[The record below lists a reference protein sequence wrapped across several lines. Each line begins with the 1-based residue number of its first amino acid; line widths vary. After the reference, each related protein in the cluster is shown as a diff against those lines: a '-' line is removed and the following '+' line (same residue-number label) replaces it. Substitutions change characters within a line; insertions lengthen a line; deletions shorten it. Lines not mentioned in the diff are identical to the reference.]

1 MTNIR
6 LRALLS
12 KRFHIP
18 KEHSIQRAVSRFTS
32 AEKTVFYLFT
42 GIFFLS
48 GVLLLLRVNNSFL
61 VDVPINGG
69 SITEGVI
76 GNPRFINP
84 VLAISEAD
92 KNLVSLVYSGLVR
105 TNKNGEIVNDLAES
119 VSLSPDN
126 LTYTVVLRPDVT
138 FQDETVVTSDDIVF
152 TIQKILDPGIKSPLF
167 ADFAGVTVSK
177 VDERTV
183 SFVLKQPFAP
193 FMNNLTVGVL
203 PKHIW
208 SAVTNDEFSF
218 SQWNILPIGSG
229 PYKVDSVTRDS
240 AGIPNYYDLIPFKN
254 YIDGRAY
261 ISHFIFKFFP
271 SETSLV
277 DAFSS
282 GDVQSLGGISPEE
295 ALVLEKDG
303 AKILSASLPRI
314 FGVFFNQN
322 SNKALLDKS
331 VRKALDLITPK
342 QEIVDQVLGGF
353 GSVIKGPMPPALMA
367 SENVPEQKLSR
378 TERLETASSTLAK
391 AGWVKNKSTGIL
403 EKKSKTDTVKLS
415 FSLSTSDNPDLRK
428 VAEML
433 QKSWQ
438 ELGAEVKISIYNS
451 GDLNQNVI
459 RPRHYEALLFGEV
472 VGREADVYPF
482 WHSSER
488 NDPGL
493 NIALYANKDVDKLLE
508 TARSENNIDKREDLY
523 RKFEET
529 IRDDVPAV
537 FIYSPGFIYIV
548 PPTVRGMNLGKLG
561 ATQDRFVDVRNW
573 YIETNAVWNIFSKNS

>member
-18 KEHSIQRAVSRFTS
+18 KERSIQKAVIRFTS
-32 AEKTVFYLFT
+32 AEKIVFYLFT
-42 GIFFLS
+42 GIFLFS
-48 GVLLLLRVNNSFL
+48 GVLLLLKVNDSFL
-61 VDVPINGG
+61 VDVPTGG
-69 SITEGVI
+69 GTVIEGVI

-105 TNKNGEIVNDLAES
+105 TNKNGEIVNELAES
-119 VSLSPDN
+119 VSVSPDG

-138 FQDETVVTSDDIVF
+138 FQDETAVTADDVVF

-167 ADFAGVTVSK
+167 ADFAGVIVSK
-177 VDERTV
+177 VDERTI
-183 SFVLKQPFAP
+183 SFVLKQPFSP
-193 FMNNLTVGVL
+193 FVNNLKVGIL
-203 PKHIW
+203 PKHVW

-240 AGIPNYYDLIPFKN
+240 AGIPNFYDLVPFKDYVN
-254 YIDGRAY
+254 GKAF

-271 SETSLV
+271 SEAGLV
-277 DAFSS
+277 DAFSR

-295 ALVLEKDG
+295 ALILEKDG
-303 AKILSASLPRI
+303 VKVLSAPLPRV

-322 SNKALLDKS
+322 SNKALLDKA
-331 VRKALDLITPK
+331 VRKSLDLVSPK

-353 GSVIKGPMPPALMA
+353 GSVIWGPMPPTLMLTKNN
-367 SENVPEQKLSR
+367 SEPELSFA
-378 TERLETASSTLAK
+378 ERLEIASSTLAK
-391 AGWVKNKSTGIL
+391 AGWVKNKITGIL

-433 QKSWQ
+433 QESWQ

-459 RPRHYEALLFGEV
+459 RPRHYDALLFGEV

-508 TARSENNIDKREDLY
+508 TARLENDSDKREDLY

-529 IRDDVPAV
+529 IEGDIPAV
-537 FIYSPGFIYIV
+537 FLYSPGFIYIV
-548 PPTVRGMNLGKLG
+548 PPTVKGMSLGKLG
-561 ATQDRFVDVRNW
+561 TTQDRFVDVKNW
-573 YIETNAVWNIFSKNS
+573 YIETNAVWNIFSKKS